1 MNPTEA
7 NDLQQQP
14 LLSDAD
20 IEERV
25 DALIGPACR
34 RQWWMLFLDENHCQT
49 PLVMPMADYPSTPN
63 GGAAGTLAER
73 IAEILQMTSATQ
85 VIFVWER
92 LGNRNVSHHD
102 RSWARAL
109 GASCAA
115 IGVPVRAQLISHDDG
130 VRWMAPDDYV

>member
-1 MNPTEA
+1 MNPSEA

-14 LLSDAD
+14 LLTDDD
-20 IEERV
+20 IEARV
-25 DALIGPACR
+25 ESLIGPACR
-34 RQWWMLFLDENHCQT
+34 RQWWMLFLDESQRQT
-49 PLVMPMADYPSTPN
+49 PLVMPMADYPTTPN
-63 GGAAGTLAER
+63 GGAAEMLASR
-73 IAEILQMTSATQ
+73 IAEIIQLTEAAQ

-115 IGVPVRAQLISHDDG
+115 LGVPVRAQLISHNDG
-130 VRWMAPDDYV
+130 VRWLAPDDYL